1 MSTSIPWIIK
11 RDADV
16 DTLVWLWRAAGTSS
30 LFVTPISC
38 HVPLDSCFC
47 ENKLALSHGTVLGMT
62 AGRKRKAMPLG
73 FPSRYA
79 LPTEKSLIIPS
90 EFARSNC
97 HHPSRPGEVSG
108 TPNMPLMMSD
118 LLLATDQSRTSSS
131 MPFKYE
137 LSILAPYPISISST
151 DVQSR

>member
-47 ENKLALSHGTVLGMT
+47 ENKLALSHGTEKEALKGKKEEQRAFGSP
-62 AGRKRKAMPLG
+62 AG
-73 FPSRYA
+73 
-79 LPTEKSLIIPS
+79 IICVCW
-90 EFARSNC
+90 E
-97 HHPSRPGEVSG
+97 
-108 TPNMPLMMSD
+108 
-118 LLLATDQSRTSSS
+118 
-131 MPFKYE
+131 
-137 LSILAPYPISISST
+137 
-151 DVQSR
+151 